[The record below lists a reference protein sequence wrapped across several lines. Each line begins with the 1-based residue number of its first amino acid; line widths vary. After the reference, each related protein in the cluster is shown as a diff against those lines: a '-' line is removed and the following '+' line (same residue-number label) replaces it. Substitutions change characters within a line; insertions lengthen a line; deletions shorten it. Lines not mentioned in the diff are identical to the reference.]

1 MRLEKQGG
9 VSLVERA
16 TREMAQNKLLYSALV
31 NLPEA
36 GPWELEVT
44 IKQGKDAAHIVGQV
58 SAAAPT
64 PFLLSYWRSL
74 SLPPIAIAVFLIN
87 QRLKRRAV
95 LRVGRKAKSK
105 LCDRTEGN

>member
-9 VSLVERA
+9 ATLVERA

-44 IKQGKDAAHIVGQV
+44 INSGTNAARIVGQV
-58 SAAAPT
+58 SAAAPM

-74 SLPPIAIAVFLIN
+74 SLPPIAIAVFLLN
-87 QRLKRRAV
+87 QWLKRRAV
-95 LRVGRKAKSK
+95 LRVERK
-105 LCDRTEGN
+105 G